1 MEEKS
6 RPQDISVY
14 TFEAV
19 MARDERHVKRLTI
32 ALVIAII
39 GIVVSNLVWL
49 YAWTSY
55 DYVTEGESVET
66 SVELD
71 GSTGGNANY
80 IGERGNISNGADKSY
95 DTQDITESDT
105 DAANW

>member
-49 YAWTSY
+49 YAWMQF
-55 DYVTEGESVET
+55 DYVESGTEVSIDGGQSGNT
-66 SVELD
+66 S
-71 GSTGGNANY
+71 Y
-80 IGERGNISNGADKSY
+80 IGERGLILNGEDYSPEMDKIP
-95 DTQDITESDT
+95 DTERQ
-105 DAANW
+105 

>member
-32 ALVIAII
+32 ALIIAII

-49 YAWTSY
+49 YAWTRY
-55 DYVTEGESVET
+55 DYVDSGVEV
-66 SVELD
+66 SAEAEY
-71 GSTGGNANY
+71 GGNASY
-80 IGERGNISNGADKSY
+80 IGERGIILNG
-95 DTQDITESDT
+95 ESDRKEMDT
-105 DAANW
+105 ETYQDTENW

>member
-14 TFEAV
+14 TLEAV

-39 GIVVSNLVWL
+39 GIVVSNLIWL
-49 YAWTSY
+49 YAWMQF
-55 DYVTEGESVET
+55 DYAVEDSGISVSAEA
-66 SVELD
+66 D
-71 GSTGGNANY
+71 YGGNASY
-80 IGERGNISNGADKSY
+80 IGERGIILNG
-95 DTQDITESDT
+95 ESDRKEMDT
-105 DAANW
+105 ETYQDTENW

>member
-32 ALVIAII
+32 ALIIAII
-39 GIVVSNLVWL
+39 GIVLSNLIWL
-49 YAWTSY
+49 YAWMQF
-55 DYVTEGESVET
+55 DYVDSGVEVSVDGGDNGNT
-66 SVELD
+66 S
-71 GSTGGNANY
+71 Y
-80 IGERGNISNGADKSY
+80 IGERGFVING
-95 DTQDITESDT
+95 QDHGTEVDT
-105 DAANW
+105 DAYQDTENW